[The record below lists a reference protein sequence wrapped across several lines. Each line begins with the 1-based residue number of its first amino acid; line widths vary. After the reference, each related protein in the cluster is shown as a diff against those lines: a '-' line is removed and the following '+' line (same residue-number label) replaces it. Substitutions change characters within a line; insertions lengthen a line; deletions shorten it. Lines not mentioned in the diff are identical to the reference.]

1 MIQLFT
7 KIVLICLFIFP
18 GLIQAEDE
26 YWEYTFRPG
35 DSIWN
40 IAKEYTDSVNNWSE
54 IQRINEIRQGK
65 DRKIR
70 PGTRIVIPIA
80 MLKQQPVPA
89 VVIAIN
95 GDVSLTRANGQPSDV
110 KVGTKL
116 YSGDMV
122 TTADK
127 QSIRVQFAD
136 NSELLVNRNS
146 EVVLDKLSHHKQ
158 MGMVDTKVR
167 LNSGSVNT
175 RVEKQ
180 RPDSNYEIRTPAAIT
195 AVRGTEF
202 RLSTDDQ
209 QVSRTEVTEG
219 IVSVAAGDDEKSVQD
234 GYGIVAEKGKPLPEP
249 VKLLS
254 APEISAVQVD
264 DKYSVRIDTSVL
276 EGATSYRYQIA
287 TDKDFNTIFFDE
299 IVSVTSLDIDDLAI
313 GKYFLRIRGIDK
325 HNLEGVDST
334 TEFDIS
340 EVLPEEDFVW
350 VYFLSW
356 AVLIILL

>member
-1 MIQLFT
+1 
-7 KIVLICLFIFP
+7 
-18 GLIQAEDE
+18 
-26 YWEYTFRPG
+26 
-35 DSIWN
+35 
-40 IAKEYTDSVNNWSE
+40 
-54 IQRINEIRQGK
+54 
-65 DRKIR
+65 
-70 PGTRIVIPIA
+70 
-80 MLKQQPVPA
+80 
-89 VVIAIN
+89 
-95 GDVSLTRANGQPSDV
+95 
-110 KVGTKL
+110 
-116 YSGDMV
+116 
-122 TTADK
+122 
-127 QSIRVQFAD
+127 
-136 NSELLVNRNS
+136 
-146 EVVLDKLSHHKQ
+146 
-158 MGMVDTKVR
+158 MVDTKVR